1 MSGGEGFI
9 SIPLLVSIF
18 LESTFGQIRP
28 LNIKISISII
38 IITIIIEIIN
48 IIVRE
53 EEEGD

>member
-1 MSGGEGFI
+1 MSGEEVFI
-9 SIPLLVSIF
+9 SISLLVSIF

>member
-18 LESTFGQIRP
+18 LESTLEQIRP

>member
-1 MSGGEGFI
+1 MSGEEVFI
-9 SIPLLVSIF
+9 SISLLVSIF
-18 LESTFGQIRP
+18 LESTLEQIRP

>member
-1 MSGGEGFI
+1 MSGEEGFI
-9 SIPLLVSIF
+9 SISLLVSIF
-18 LESTFGQIRP
+18 LESTFEQIRP

-38 IITIIIEIIN
+38 IITIIIEIIH